1 MYVCMY
7 VCLMLAQKQIQR
19 IPPKLLQKSYIVMIF
34 LYNIIINGLDGEKC
48 ATDIMLLEIEICIQ
62 VI

>member
-1 MYVCMY
+1 MY
-7 VCLMLAQKQIQR
+7 VCLMLAQKRIQR

-34 LYNIIINGLDGEKC
+34 LYNIINGLNGEKC
-48 ATDIMLLEIEICIQ
+48 ATDIMVLEIEICIQ